1 MEKNRFGRRKNEDTG
16 RAAANKRWAERLWTG
31 LLFLNVFTVLL
42 TGCSRGAENE
52 EGLKTQ
58 GSIARTEAVQE
69 GLAEVTYA
77 AKFHLLPKD
86 RWKMHANACYYDGE
100 YYCRVLLDTQEGIYG
115 IGKVGFD
122 GNESDWIYPPLNED
136 EGWRENLLSFCVT
149 AQGEI
154 HALMA
159 RQTCEEDFWNTKAFF
174 FVVFDERGKE
184 TRRVPL
190 QGDQL
195 NEYDFLSNEMDVD
208 ANGNYLLAGRV
219 LRIYSPEGQMTGQIS
234 LGEEVWFNHA
244 FTADNGVTYIQSF
257 DGMASHWQ
265 ILDSQ
270 KQTLQDAAELPM
282 NVYGIGRTD
291 REGMLLV
298 YGQEGV
304 WQFDQEKARLLPM
317 LRWSELGVRGETVI
331 GVGQKGDGI
340 LAYSREAEVIAI
352 EPREEGNGPK
362 ELVIAVAMSPDSD
375 LVNVATAFNRSQS
388 DWIVKIK
395 NYGKDVWVSTQAQEP
410 INRMMIDVLGE
421 EPPDLIDVSLCFG
434 TNLSPKPKDL
444 MEQGYVE
451 DLYPYLEKGNALSVD
466 DLEEK
471 VLEYFEVNGKLV
483 TIPRKYSLRLL
494 LVDGAVFGDGD
505 RWSVEEM
512 MEYDRL
518 HPDKTLFTDCTA
530 ESVLP
535 VVLLDQLESFVSI
548 EQKSVNL
555 DHALF
560 RESLKYAA
568 SYPDTKKEIYFSR
581 DDQLVKFCTIE
592 KWIDIQCLQKE
603 WYEGRGK
610 LVGYPTVDGSFRT
623 KIMPT
628 GQALAICSK
637 SKNKEGAWRFLEFFL
652 EDDQGC
658 FGMDGVMKAG
668 FPVNKKILRRM
679 EEEQSAENGPLRT
692 DRDLSGIQMRTW
704 NPEGNGEYY
713 SLHPITAEERQM
725 VKKILEGADVREMQY
740 FDLKQMVREE
750 CEPYFAGQK
759 SLEETIR
766 VIQNRVN
773 LYLQE

>member
-31 LLFLNVFTVLL
+31 LLFLNVLTVLL

-86 RWKMHANACYYDGE
+86 RWQTYANACYYDGE
-100 YYCRVLLDTQEGIYG
+100 FYCRVLQDTQEGIYG

-122 GNESDWIYPPLNED
+122 GKETDWIYPAMDED

-159 RQTCEEDFWNTKAFF
+159 RQTCEEDFWTTKAFF

-208 ANGNYLLAGRV
+208 ANGNYLLAGRA

-234 LGEEVWFNHA
+234 LGEESWFSHVL
-244 FTADNGVTYIQSF
+244 TADNAVTYVQSF
-257 DGMASHWQ
+257 DGKANHLQ
-265 ILDSQ
+265 ILDST
-270 KQTLQDAAELPM
+270 KQTLQDAAEITM

-304 WQFDQEKARLLPM
+304 WQFDLKKAKLLPL
-317 LRWSELGVRGETVI
+317 LRWSDLGVRGETVI
-331 GVGQKGDGI
+331 GIGQKGDRI

-352 EPREEGNGPK
+352 QPREEGKEPQ
-362 ELVIAVAMSPDSD
+362 ELVIALAMGPDYD

-388 DWIVKIK
+388 DWIVTIK
-395 NYGKDVWVSTQAQEP
+395 NYGKDVRVSTQAQEP

-512 MEYDRL
+512 MEYDRR

-530 ESVLP
+530 ESVLS
-535 VVLLDQLESFVSI
+535 VALLDQLESFVSI
-548 EQKSVNL
+548 EQKTVDL
-555 DHALF
+555 DNALF
-560 RESLKYAA
+560 REYLKYSA
-568 SYPDTKKEIYFSR
+568 SYPNVKKEIYFYR
-581 DDQLVKFCTIE
+581 DDQLVKLCTVE
-592 KWIDIQCLQKE
+592 KWIDVQCLRKE

-623 KIMPT
+623 KIMPL

-637 SKNKEGAWRFLEFFL
+637 SKNKEGAWKFLEFLL
-652 EDDQGC
+652 EDEQGC
-658 FGMDGVMKAG
+658 YGVEGVMKEG
-668 FPVNKKILRRM
+668 FPINKKILRRM
-679 EEEQSAENGPLRT
+679 EEEQSAEDGPLRT
-692 DRDLSGIQMRTW
+692 DTFQGGIQMRTW

-713 SLHPITAEERQM
+713 ALHPITEEERQM
-725 VKKILEGADVREMQY
+725 VKRILEGADVRKMQY
-740 FDLKQMVREE
+740 FDVNMMVREE

-759 SLEETIR
+759 SLDDTVR
-766 VIQNRVN
+766 VIQNRIS